1 MDLWDIEQCYRCG
14 RCGPLRRER
23 MHRMHLSQRT
33 VPAVRCDGE
42 VHR

>member
-23 MHRMHLSQRT
+23 MHRMNLSQRT
-33 VPAVRCDGE
+33 VPAVRCECE